1 MLWPGTAAV
10 LGVQFSTS
18 GQKVRPGAGG
28 EKRVEDVLPSW
39 RSTQSLAVKETAVR
53 LRSGSL
59 TSGRNF
65 EVILFLADVRVK
77 ENRKM
82 LLCKTSGGI
91 IRLPDKRLPVKSY

>member
-53 LRSGSL
+53 LRSGTCVS
-59 TSGRNF
+59 RRIEKCF
-65 EVILFLADVRVK
+65 CA
-77 ENRKM
+77 
-82 LLCKTSGGI
+82 
-91 IRLPDKRLPVKSY
+91 KRAAA